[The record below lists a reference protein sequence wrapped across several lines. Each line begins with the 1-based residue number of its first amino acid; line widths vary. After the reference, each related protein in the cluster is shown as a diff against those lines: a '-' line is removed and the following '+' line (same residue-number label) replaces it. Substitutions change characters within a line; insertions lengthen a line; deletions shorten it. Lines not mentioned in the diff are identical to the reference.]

1 VDLGHTE
8 HLRATLHLCSG
19 EYSQTKRGVKAILSL
34 LLASMSP
41 RLIAR
46 ALPGEDQGRTDRS
59 DRPPVEG
66 QVGKPPYRT
75 PCRCRQTRIPAA
87 PSPKM
92 SPCWGCPRSTATDLN
107 ILGRPDGVRTST
119 GALPPIEIKSHRDVS
134 KTDELELHST
144 GLASI
149 AESIFRAR
157 KSATSGRPWP
167 AEARGRFVKAGSPG

>member
-1 VDLGHTE
+1 VRIRGARTGLIGLPSKGKWVSKSDRVAYPVLAPGYGPDPILGE
-8 HLRATLHLCSG
+8 ILSSNGPAAPCGGRGHLRRRCS
-19 EYSQTKRGVKAILSL
+19 
-34 LLASMSP
+34 
-41 RLIAR
+41 
-46 ALPGEDQGRTDRS
+46 
-59 DRPPVEG
+59 
-66 QVGKPPYRT
+66 RT